1 MPMSLP
7 SYALRAGTRLTALS
21 LPRPW
26 AAGPS
31 RSRRHGR
38 LRSPKGIGGQLG
50 EFSLMDGNAFF
61 PSFHFQAVGLTCSA
75 PVFLSGKKALPVAA
89 DFISNEMKGIFKDGL
104 FELAFPYDNDGPAFG
119 LQLAP
124 DFLVTFLVPRD
135 FRHPEVG
142 VGLGNC
148 VELAGCVTVPEAAV
162 DEDGCVVLGKDDVRG
177 AGKALVINSIAKALF
192 PKCMTQFQLRFC
204 GSRVDGGHVVVAL
217 GNGNSVWH
225 NCLYIY
231 AKIHHLSNQVYK
243 KIIKFVRYGI
253 ITTIFTQPSSSTSIT
268 WHNLIFSLRLMDKYT
283 GIDLFAGAGGL
294 SIGASLA
301 GITVEHAIELNE
313 SAAKTYKRNHPKT
326 NIICQDIK
334 KVQPKDLVDAGQ
346 HVFIIMGGPPC
357 QGFSMSNTMTRNM
370 ENPNNA
376 MFKEFVRFVHELNP
390 DWFLFENV
398 WGLTNINNGQTE
410 RMIESCFES
419 LGYIVK
425 SKVLWASDYGVP
437 QSRNRFFMVGNR
449 LGIDFDFPEPLG
461 YTVTVGDAISDLP
474 VLSNGDNYESLQ
486 YTIPLKKAS
495 KYAQQ
500 MRRGCKRCK
509 QNYVSRNNDLVIER
523 YKHIGQGQN
532 WSAIPESLMENYAD
546 KGRCHSNIYRRLR
559 EDKPSV
565 VISNYRK
572 SMLIHPTQD
581 RGLSVRE
588 AARIQSFPDSYY
600 FEGPI
605 SHIQQQIGNAVPPL
619 LAKAVIEQIINVS
632 KESGNE

>member
-1 MPMSLP
+1 MFNLFRQGLFSCLTSLLFLEVCFSGCSSGFP
-7 SYALRAGTRLTALS
+7 FRFSM
-21 LPRPW
+21 
-26 AAGPS
+26 GPVLNDFFRYTGDS
-31 RSRRHGR
+31 V
-38 LRSPKGIGGQLG
+38 LEGG
-50 EFSLMDGNAFF
+50 F
-61 PSFHFQAVGLTCSA
+61 
-75 PVFLSGKKALPVAA
+75 
-89 DFISNEMKGIFKDGL
+89 
-104 FELAFPYDNDGPAFG
+104 FELAFPDDYDGPAFG

-124 DFLVTFLVPRD
+124 DFLVTLLVSGHFCR
-135 FRHPEVG
+135 PEVG
-142 VGLGNC
+142 VCFGDC
-148 VELAGCVTVPEAAV
+148 VELAGFVTMPEAAV
-162 DEDGCVVLGKDDVRG
+162 NEDGCVVLGKDDVRG

-231 AKIHHLSNQVYK
+231 AKIHHLSNQVYN

-253 ITTIFTQPSSSTSIT
+253 ITTFFTQPSSSTSIT

>member
-1 MPMSLP
+1 MFNLFRQGLFLCLASFLFLKVGFSGCSSGFSFRYSLG
-7 SYALRAGTRLTALS
+7 SVLNDFF
-21 LPRPW
+21 
-26 AAGPS
+26 
-31 RSRRHGR
+31 RH
-38 LRSPKGIGGQLG
+38 
-50 EFSLMDGNAFF
+50 
-61 PSFHFQAVGLTCSA
+61 
-75 PVFLSGKKALPVAA
+75 A
-89 DFISNEMKGIFKDGL
+89 DDGL
-104 FELAFPYDNDGPAFG
+104 FEGVFLELAFPNDNDRPAFG

-124 DFLVTFLVPRD
+124 DFLVTLLVSGHFCR
-135 FRHPEVG
+135 PEVG
-142 VGLGNC
+142 VGLGNR
-148 VELAGCVTVPEAAV
+148 VELAGFVTMPEAAV
-162 DEDGCVVLGKDDVRG
+162 NEDDRAIFRKHNIWRTRE
-177 AGKALVINSIAKALF
+177 APVIHPVAEAILPEGMAKL
-192 PKCMTQFQLRFC
+192 QLRLC
-204 GSRVDGGHVVVAL
+204 GGGVDGGHVAMAL
-217 GNGNSVWH
+217 GGGKGVRH
-225 NCLYIY
+225 NCLYMY
-231 AKIHHLSNQVYK
+231 AKIHHLFNQVYN

>member
-1 MPMSLP
+1 MFNLFRQGLFSCLTSLLFLEVCFSGCSSGFP
-7 SYALRAGTRLTALS
+7 FRFSM
-21 LPRPW
+21 
-26 AAGPS
+26 GPVLNDFFRYTGDS
-31 RSRRHGR
+31 V
-38 LRSPKGIGGQLG
+38 LEGG
-50 EFSLMDGNAFF
+50 F
-61 PSFHFQAVGLTCSA
+61 
-75 PVFLSGKKALPVAA
+75 
-89 DFISNEMKGIFKDGL
+89 
-104 FELAFPYDNDGPAFG
+104 FELAFPDDYDGPAFG

-124 DFLVTFLVPRD
+124 DFLVTLLVSGHFCR
-135 FRHPEVG
+135 PEVG
-142 VGLGNC
+142 VCFGDC
-148 VELAGCVTVPEAAV
+148 VELAGFVTMPEAAV
-162 DEDGCVVLGKDDVRG
+162 NEDDRAIFRKHNIWG
-177 AGKALVINSIAKALF
+177 AREAPVIHPVAEAILPEGMAQS
-192 PKCMTQFQLRFC
+192 QLRFC
-204 GSRVDGGHVVVAL
+204 GGGVDGGHVAMAL
-217 GNGNSVWH
+217 GGGKGVRH
-225 NCLYIY
+225 NCLYMY
-231 AKIHHLSNQVYK
+231 AKIHHLSNQFYN
-243 KIIKFVRYGI
+243 KIIKFVRCGI
-253 ITTIFTQPSSSTSIT
+253 ITTIFTQPSSLTSIT

-294 SIGASLA
+294 SVGASLA

-334 KVQPKDLVDAGQ
+334 KVQPKDLEDAGQ

-449 LGIDFDFPEPLG
+449 LGIDFVFPEPLG

-523 YKHIGQGQN
+523 YKHIAQGQN

>member
-1 MPMSLP
+1 MFNLF
-7 SYALRAGTRLTALS
+7 R
-21 LPRPW
+21 
-26 AAGPS
+26 
-31 RSRRHGR
+31 
-38 LRSPKGIGGQLG
+38 Q
-50 EFSLMDGNAFF
+50 
-61 PSFHFQAVGLTCSA
+61 
-75 PVFLSGKKALPVAA
+75 
-89 DFISNEMKGIFKDGL
+89 GL
-104 FELAFPYDNDGPAFG
+104 FLCLASLLFLKVGFSGCSSGLSFRYSLGSVLNDFFRHAGDSVFEGGFLELAFPDDYDRPAFG
-119 LQLAP
+119 LQFAP
-124 DFLVTFLVPRD
+124 DFLVTLLVSGHFCR
-135 FRHPEVG
+135 PEVG
-142 VGLGNC
+142 VCFGNC
-148 VELAGCVTVPEAAV
+148 VELAGFVTMPEASV
-162 DEDGCVVLGKDDVRG
+162 DEDNRAVFWKHNIWRTRE
-177 AGKALVINSIAKALF
+177 APVIHPVAEAFL
-192 PKCMTQFQLRFC
+192 PEGMAQPQLRLC
-204 GSRVDGGHVVVAL
+204 GSGVDGGHIAMAL
-217 GNGNSVWH
+217 GGGKGVRH
-225 NCLYIY
+225 NCLYMY
-231 AKIHHLSNQVYK
+231 AKIHHLSNQVYN